1 MRGFVTLAVFFTAP
15 RLCTSTAPDVAEKV
29 AQEAKEN
36 IQIHDGF
43 LAEEKKDIVKEKQV
57 KANKDLSALLQKK
70 TAPDVSDKV
79 AQEARENIQIHDVFS
94 DEEKKDVQVEKKVK
108 ADKDLKA

>member
-1 MRGFVTLAVFFTAP
+1 MAML
-15 RLCTSTAPDVAEKV
+15 RLLTVVALSTVGAHEHSGLMKTAPDVAEKV
-29 AQEAKEN
+29 AQEAREN

-70 TAPDVSDKV
+70 TAPDVADKV
-79 AQEARENIQIHDVFS
+79 AQEAKENIQIHDGFLA
-94 DEEKKDVQVEKKVK
+94 EE
-108 ADKDLKA
+108 